1 MSKSSAISS
10 VSPCLVP
17 DMTSRSENGAPLIIT
32 QGPKTSYSTVHGACL
47 LRLQYLG
54 VTEDRVA
61 PAKRLRIEH

>member
-17 DMTSRSENGAPLIIT
+17 DMILRSENGAPLT
-32 QGPKTSYSTVHGACL
+32 RGPKTSYSTVHGARL

-54 VTEDRVA
+54 VTED
-61 PAKRLRIEH
+61 

>member
-17 DMTSRSENGAPLIIT
+17 DMILRSENGAPLT
-32 QGPKTSYSTVHGACL
+32 QGPKTSYSTVHGARL

>member
-1 MSKSSAISS
+1 MSKSSAASS

-17 DMTSRSENGAPLIIT
+17 DMTSRSENGAPLT

>member
-17 DMTSRSENGAPLIIT
+17 DMTSRSENGAPLT

-54 VTEDRVA
+54 VTED
-61 PAKRLRIEH
+61 